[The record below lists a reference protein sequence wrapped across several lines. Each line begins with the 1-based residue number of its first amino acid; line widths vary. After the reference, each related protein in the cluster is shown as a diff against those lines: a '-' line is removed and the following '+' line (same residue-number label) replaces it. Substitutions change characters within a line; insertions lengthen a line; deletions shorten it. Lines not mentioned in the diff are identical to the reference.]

1 MKQVQVIVAD
11 NAGDPD
17 TQRICERY
25 AERFPLD
32 YVVETA
38 PGKNAA
44 LNTALTY
51 ARGELL
57 LFTDDDVQIPP
68 DWLWETW
75 SAASR
80 WPAHMVFGGKVL
92 PIWPSPCPA
101 HLNDRQY
108 LGVCFSVL
116 DADSEEGPS
125 FRFTPFGPNVA
136 IRRQVFDAGVRFNPR
151 IGPHRSSYIM
161 GSETE
166 LVRRLKR
173 QGYAPVYVPRSIV
186 HHKVRPE
193 QFEHRWLYGR
203 AFRYGRLLEVR
214 RQEEEGRGGWPALR
228 RAPTLISSAVRAGIA
243 SVMRERKARFDQ
255 LMELAMTWGMIYQA
269 RQPSPVLQEM
279 PTPPLYAAS
288 NRMRA

>member
-1 MKQVQVIVAD
+1 VVVAD
-11 NAGDPD
+11 NADDPD
-17 TQRICERY
+17 TRLVCDRY
-25 AERFPLD
+25 AERLKLA

-44 LNTALTY
+44 LNAALPY
-51 ARGELL
+51 ATGELL
-57 LFTDDDVQIPP
+57 LFTDDDVEVPP
-68 DWLWETW
+68 DWLWETS

-92 PIWPSPCPA
+92 PIWPSECPQ

-116 DADSEEGPS
+116 DSDWREGPS

-166 LVRRLKR
+166 FVRRLKR

-186 HHKVRPE
+186 RHRIRPE
-193 QFEHRWLYGR
+193 QFKDRWLFGR
-203 AFRYGRLLEVR
+203 AFRYGRLVEVR
-214 RQEEEGRGGWPALR
+214 RQEEEGRGNWPALR
-228 RAPTLISSAVRAGIA
+228 RAPMLLRSAVRAGIA
-243 SVMRERKARFDQ
+243 SVMRERKIRFDQ
-255 LMELAMTWGMIYQA
+255 IMELAMTWGMIYQA
-269 RQPSPVLQEM
+269 WQRSPVVHDM
-279 PTPPLYAAS
+279 PAHQMFATS
-288 NRMRA
+288 NRLRA